1 MKMDARAV
9 QGMLSVLVACFM
21 VGDMASAQTSVPGAA
36 AAPASTQ
43 TPADHVETLEDVVVR
58 GKHLAQEIDEAEN
71 RFFSLFNEL
80 NTDDRYD
87 THCVYLQM
95 TSGSRIQT
103 RACIPGFVADAMADW
118 APYKA
123 RCQPPEE
130 PEYGPGG
137 PEFVC
142 LDRSKDGR
150 LSMDEASARS
160 ELVGAFLQYDTDP
173 TDGYLSTKEF
183 PVDLP
188 APSVYQPPPPPLVLM
203 EGSSRWY
210 DHMLEVT
217 NSDPSLKKMADHLGG
232 LYKELSAAQRKYDR
246 LEKEALPKAKPN
258 PGPRSR

>member
-1 MKMDARAV
+1 MMMDARA
-9 QGMLSVLVACFM
+9 LRWSFPLLAAALFM
-21 VGDMASAQTSVPGAA
+21 VAAVAVAQ
-36 AAPASTQ
+36 APAEDT
-43 TPADHVETLEDVVVR
+43 ETLEEVVVR
-58 GKHLAQEIDEAEN
+58 GKHLSQEIDEAEN
-71 RFFSLFNEL
+71 RFFGLFNEL

-150 LSMDEASARS
+150 ISMDEASARS
-160 ELVGAFLQYDTDP
+160 ELIGAFLQYDTDP

-183 PVDLP
+183 PADLP

-203 EGSSRWY
+203 EGSSKWY
-210 DHMLEVT
+210 DHMMKVT
-217 NSDPSLKKMADHLGG
+217 NSDPRLKKMADHLGG
-232 LYKELSAAQRKYDR
+232 LYKELSAAQRKYDS